1 MISEY
6 KKTINNNINNEED
19 IINKEANINTNNKK
33 ESLIELNN

>member
-19 IINKEANINTNNKK
+19 INKEANINTKNKK